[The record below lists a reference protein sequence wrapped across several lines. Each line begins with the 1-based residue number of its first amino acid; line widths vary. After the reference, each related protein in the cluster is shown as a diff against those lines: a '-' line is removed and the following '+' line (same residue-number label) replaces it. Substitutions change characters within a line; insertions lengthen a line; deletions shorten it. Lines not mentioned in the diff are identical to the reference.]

1 MSKADGRNR
10 SCPAAK
16 FSQLSVRVPF
26 KMAQA
31 LKQDADDIGVSLA
44 DMVRFCIREYFNFRN
59 GKERAVLNVMDR
71 HGKADSRKLR
81 PAAKRR

>member
-1 MSKADGRNR
+1 MVKPKAKVRH
-10 SCPAAK
+10 SPAAK

-26 KMAQA
+26 KTAQA
-31 LKQDADDIGVSLA
+31 LKQDANDIGVSLA